1 MPSHQYFIGVDVGT
15 GSARAALVNTKGQ
28 VEHQA
33 VEKIK
38 TWTPDPEFYE
48 QSSDDIWRAVCKV
61 VKHVISNIT
70 RAQVKGI
77 GFDATCSLVLIDK
90 KGSPLTVS
98 KTSVDEQNVILWMD
112 HRAAEEADQ
121 INATAH
127 PILKYV
133 GGKVSLEMQMP
144 KLLWLKRY
152 LPYSFNNM
160 GRAFDLPD
168 YLTWRATG
176 VDTRSLCSVV
186 CKWNYDAEENKW
198 NADFLRSI
206 DLEELTRSNFSI
218 IGNHMESP
226 GKPVGSGLTKLAAEE
241 LGLLPGTMVS
251 TSLIDAHAGIL
262 GTLGCQAEDID
273 EDITTRMALI
283 AGTSTC
289 HMSLTKSIC
298 FAKGIW
304 GPYKSAVLPG
314 YYLNEG
320 GQSIAGHLLDHILKS
335 HDSYATLKDK
345 LGGDKY
351 IYQHLNQLL
360 PKIAASQGLP
370 DMAYL
375 TQDVHVWPD
384 LHGNRSPVADPT
396 LRGMITGLDMARGV
410 ESLAIIYLAFVQA
423 LAYGSRHI
431 IENLYHY
438 KRPQF
443 KSMLFCGGLSK
454 NPLYLQCHA
463 DICNLPCLVPYEEEM
478 VLVGAAALAAA
489 AFGQYNSLE
498 AAAKAMSGMG
508 RVIKPNEKT
517 HELHDRKYKVFLKLL
532 ENQYEYKRIMHPDSA

>member
-1 MPSHQYFIGVDVGT
+1 M
-15 GSARAALVNTKGQ
+15 
-28 VEHQA
+28 
-33 VEKIK
+33 
-38 TWTPDPEFYE
+38 
-48 QSSDDIWRAVCKV
+48 
-61 VKHVISNIT
+61 
-70 RAQVKGI
+70 KGI

-90 KGSPLTVS
+90 NGHPLTVS

-152 LPYSFNNM
+152 LPYSFNNL

-206 DLEELTRSNFSI
+206 DLEELTHSNFSI

-345 LGGDKY
+345 LGGDKSV
-351 IYQHLNQLL
+351 N
-360 PKIAASQGLP
+360 
-370 DMAYL
+370 
-375 TQDVHVWPD
+375 
-384 LHGNRSPVADPT
+384 
-396 LRGMITGLDMARGV
+396 
-410 ESLAIIYLAFVQA
+410 II
-423 LAYGSRHI
+423 
-431 IENLYHY
+431 
-438 KRPQF
+438 
-443 KSMLFCGGLSK
+443 
-454 NPLYLQCHA
+454 
-463 DICNLPCLVPYEEEM
+463 
-478 VLVGAAALAAA
+478 
-489 AFGQYNSLE
+489 
-498 AAAKAMSGMG
+498 
-508 RVIKPNEKT
+508 
-517 HELHDRKYKVFLKLL
+517 
-532 ENQYEYKRIMHPDSA
+532 